1 MSDDLRQEPSDWHS
15 YTLLL
20 SRGTLTFL
28 VASLDY
34 YVDLLEAENAAI
46 LEDRH
51 LLNLLGSDSDD
62 DAEVDGGIGQA
73 RSMSELLKE
82 KQQEAYEEFKA
93 KQKRKRDLKAK

>member
-1 MSDDLRQEPSDWHS
+1 MSDDMRQEPSDWHS

-62 DAEVDGGIGQA
+62 DADGVVMVVMRMVSSCA
-73 RSMSELLKE
+73 SSALALRLCVLML
-82 KQQEAYEEFKA
+82 
-93 KQKRKRDLKAK
+93 R